1 MYVCMY
7 VCVWSQGRCYVYS
20 MHGITYRVVADD
32 DGLFNGSDEFA
43 CKADNLPYH
52 TIPYPTL
59 PCVTTLSSP
68 EQAAG
73 NERRA
78 ALEFMQ
84 LGGLGLGLLP
94 KMHVPLTCTVDVM
107 GARVLCVAKQPVQAV
122 RPHPPPYPVTFPLS
136 CGPRNRSCSPRRAR
150 CARCRRTWCTASWK
164 RAASSLTGRGDM
176 QQLSVWESQP
186 DLTATV

>member
-1 MYVCMY
+1 MPRCVLIACMYVCMY
-7 VCVWSQGRCYVYS
+7 VCVCVWSQGRCYVYS

-122 RPHPPPYPVTFPLS
+122 RPHPPPYSLSPSLSHSPVV
-136 CGPRNRSCSPRRAR
+136 RAIGHVHR
-150 CARCRRTWCTASWK
+150 G
-164 RAASSLTGRGDM
+164 GRGA
-176 QQLSVWESQP
+176 QGVGGPGARHPGKGRPLH
-186 DLTATV
+186 